1 MAWLALGL
9 AIVAEVIGTSFLKE
23 SNGFTKLV
31 PSIVAVLGY
40 GVALVGL
47 SYAVRT
53 IDLGIAYAIWA
64 GVGTALIVLVGWL
77 FFSDMLDLAAW
88 IGVGMI
94 VGGVLVINIFSANA
108 G

>member
-9 AIVAEVIGTSFLKE
+9 
-23 SNGFTKLV
+23 
-31 PSIVAVLGY
+31 
-40 GVALVGL
+40 
-47 SYAVRT
+47 
-53 IDLGIAYAIWA
+53 
-64 GVGTALIVLVGWL
+64 GTALIVLVGWL

-94 VGGVLVINIFSANA
+94 VGGVLVINLFSANA